1 MELKKYQQA
10 VLNDL
15 DLYIEELEKQP
26 TIKAAFRSYWSN
38 KGVFLESVDSEY
50 LRPYNDEITGVPNV
64 TIKVPTAGGK
74 TYLACRAL
82 KHIFK
87 TYTDNKPKVVV
98 WFVPSDPILKQTYNN
113 LNNPSHPYRHAIDV
127 DFGSKVQIVNKESA
141 LIGENIHPSQ
151 LKEHLTIF
159 VLSVQSFASNNK
171 EGRKA
176 RRENENLA
184 EHVSSYTYNDKMLAN
199 ADETS
204 LLQVIAQLNPVMVID
219 ESHNF
224 ESSELR
230 VDLKKEINPSFI
242 FNLTATPKENSNI
255 ISFVDAMQLKLEHMV
270 KLPVIVYNHKT
281 TTDVIANAITLQRS
295 LESKAKLQQK
305 EKGTKY
311 IRPIVLF
318 QAQPKVADDNVTFEK
333 IKEKLIEGGIPEE
346 QVKIKTA
353 NKDEIKN
360 IDLMNESCEVR
371 FIITINALKE
381 GWDCPFA
388 YILASLANKSSKI
401 DVEQILGRVLR
412 LPYTKQQ
419 PIELL
424 NLSYVFTCSA
434 DFQDTLKRI
443 VESLN
448 NAGFSKRDF
457 RIANNSIGDKQ
468 ESSQEEESNLFSN
481 NLFTGSSTVQSPNV
495 EANTVSSSESG
506 IEGSTESMVTEED
519 SNISEIQ
526 TDAIKQ
532 SLDSSNEINNEVA
545 QSLEESAL
553 QQSNNYNETL
563 KENEGETTNPTA
575 SATGMN
581 NNYSIKT
588 VFAKEANSVS
598 LPLFVQKTE
607 AFNIFGEGTQ
617 FTPIEKSDLLEG
629 IDLSIEDHKINFT
642 RSAAEAEQ
650 IDLASDNV
658 DGTDSVPIHK
668 QLNMKQLEFL
678 KKQLLSIPPEGKKNQ
693 LAGTIAKRLNIQEV
707 SEKMLT
713 QYIYDCIK
721 NLDNEAIDDLITFQ
735 LQTIDTIKT
744 KVNTILDDYRYK
756 TFKDWLDLGKIK
768 FDDSQIYKFPKQ
780 IVVLNKLVG
789 VQKGLYKEEDNVN
802 GFEDRVI
809 SAIAND
815 DNVLFWHRNQERGK
829 GFFINGFINHY
840 PDFIVKL
847 KSGHVLLIETKGDDR
862 DNSDSERKLEL
873 GKMWANK
880 AGQLYRYYMVF
891 DKKAMEGA
899 ITIKELLN
907 IISKLVDHI

>member
-1 MELKKYQQA
+1 MELKKYQQS
-10 VLNDL
+10 VLDDL
-15 DLYIEELEKQP
+15 DLYIDELDKRP
-26 TIKAAFRSYWSN
+26 TIKAAFHSYWEN
-38 KGVFLESVDSEY
+38 KGIPVDSVESDY
-50 LRPYNDEITGVPNV
+50 LRPYNDEITGVPNI

-82 KHIFK
+82 RHIFK
-87 TYTDNKPKVVV
+87 AFPDNKPKVVV
-98 WFVPSDPILKQTYNN
+98 WFVPSDSILKQTYNN
-113 LNNPSHPYRHAIDV
+113 LNNPNHPYRHSLDV
-127 DFGSKVQIVNKESA
+127 DFGSKVQIVNKEAA
-141 LIGENIHPSQ
+141 LAGEKIHPTE
-151 LKEHLTIF
+151 LKENLTIF

-184 EHVSSYTYNDKMLAN
+184 EHVSSYTFNDKMLVN

-224 ESSELR
+224 ESSDLR
-230 VDLKKEINPSFI
+230 IDLKKEINPSFI

-295 LESKAKLQQK
+295 LENKAKLQQK
-305 EKGTKY
+305 EKGAKY

-318 QAQPKVADDNVTFEK
+318 QAQPKVADDNVTFDK
-333 IKEKLIEGGIPEE
+333 IKEKLIESGIPEK

-353 NKDEIKN
+353 TKDEIKN
-360 IDLMNESCEVR
+360 IDLMDENCNVR
-371 FIITINALKE
+371 YIITVNALKE

-401 DVEQILGRVLR
+401 DVEQILGRILR
-412 LPYTKQQ
+412 LPYTKEQ
-419 PIELL
+419 PMELL
-424 NLSYVFTCSA
+424 NLSYVFTCSTN
-434 DFQDTLKRI
+434 FQDTLKRI

-457 RIANNSIGDKQ
+457 RVADNSIVDAPEPSK
-468 ESSQEEESNLFSN
+468 EDEPTLFSN
-481 NLFTGSSTVQSPNV
+481 NLFTNHSTESSSNE
-495 EANTVSSSESG
+495 EANTMQSSESYL
-506 IEGSTESMVTEED
+506 EDSTDTVVTED
-519 SNISEIQ
+519 DNIIDIQ
-526 TDAIKQ
+526 TEAIKQ
-532 SLDSSNEINNEVA
+532 SLDSTSESNIDVA

-553 QQSNNYNETL
+553 QQSNNYNEAI
-563 KENEGETTNPTA
+563 KENDGEAMSPIA
-575 SATGMN
+575 KAISMN
-581 NNYSIKT
+581 NNYSIKP
-588 VFAKEANSVS
+588 VFAKEANTVV
-598 LPLFVQKTE
+598 LPLFVQKNE
-607 AFNIFGEGTQ
+607 SASLFGEETQ
-617 FTPIEKSDLLEG
+617 FIPIEKSDLLEG
-629 IDLSIEDHKINFT
+629 IDLSVEDHKIDFT
-642 RSAAEAEQ
+642 RSTAEAEQ
-650 IDLASDNV
+650 IDLASDYE
-658 DGTDSVPIHK
+658 DGTDSVPVHK
-668 QLNMKQLEFL
+668 QLNMKQLEYL
-678 KKQLLSIPPEGKKNQ
+678 KQHLLSIPHEEKKKK
-693 LAGTIAKRLNIQEV
+693 LAESITQKLNIQEIP
-707 SEKMLT
+707 EKMLT

-721 NLDNEAIDDLITFQ
+721 NLDNEAIEDLIAFQ

-744 KVNTILDDYRYK
+744 KVNSILEDYRYK

-768 FDDSQIYKFPKQ
+768 FDDSQAYTFPKQ
-780 IVVLNKLVG
+780 ITVLKKMVG

-802 GFEDRVI
+802 GFEERVI

-873 GKMWANK
+873 GKMWANN
-880 AGQLYRYYMVF
+880 AGQFFRYYMVF
-891 DKKAMEGA
+891 DKKAMDGA
-899 ITIKELLN
+899 ITVKDLQN
-907 IISKLVDHI
+907 NISKFVDHK

>member
-1 MELKKYQQA
+1 MELKKYQQS
-10 VLNDL
+10 VLDDL
-15 DLYIEELEKQP
+15 DLYIDELDKQP
-26 TIKAAFRSYWSN
+26 TIKAAFRSYWKS
-38 KGVFLESVDSEY
+38 KGISVDSIESDY

-87 TYTDNKPKVVV
+87 TYSDNKPKVVV

-113 LNNPSHPYRHAIDV
+113 LSNPNHPYRHALDV
-127 DFGSKVQIVNKESA
+127 DFGNNVQIVNKEAA
-141 LIGENIHPSQ
+141 LVGEKIHPTE
-151 LKEHLTIF
+151 LKENLTIF

-184 EHVSSYTYNDKMLAN
+184 EHVPSYTYNDKMLSN

-224 ESSELR
+224 ESSDLR
-230 VDLKKEINPSFI
+230 IDLKKEINPSFI

-295 LESKAKLQQK
+295 LENKAKLQQK
-305 EKGTKY
+305 EKGAKY

-318 QAQPKVADDNVTFEK
+318 QAQPKVADDNVTFDK

-353 NKDEIKN
+353 SKDEIKN
-360 IDLMNESCEVR
+360 IDLMSESCEVR
-371 FIITINALKE
+371 YIITVNALKE

-412 LPYTKQQ
+412 LPYTKKQ
-419 PIELL
+419 PTELL

-457 RIANNSIGDKQ
+457 RVADNNIDDTPELSKED
-468 ESSQEEESNLFSN
+468 EPNLFSN
-481 NLFTGSSTVQSPNV
+481 DLFTTPSTVTSSDAD
-495 EANTVSSSESG
+495 ANSLSNSEFVSGDNSETV
-506 IEGSTESMVTEED
+506 VTEDD

-526 TDAIKQ
+526 TEAIKQ
-532 SLDSSNEINNEVA
+532 SLDSTSKSNIDVA

-553 QQSNNYNETL
+553 QQSDNYNEAI
-563 KENEGETTNPTA
+563 KENEGEVTNPIA

-581 NNYSIKT
+581 NNYSIKPI
-588 VFAKEANSVS
+588 FLKEATSVS

-607 AFNIFGEGTQ
+607 SVNLFGDDTR

-629 IDLSIEDHKINFT
+629 IDLSIEDHKIDFT

-650 IDLASDNV
+650 IDLASDYE
-658 DGTDSVPIHK
+658 DGTDSVPVHK
-668 QLNMKQLEFL
+668 QLNMKQLEYL
-678 KKQLLSIPPEGKKNQ
+678 KQQLLSIPPEGKKNQ
-693 LAGTIAKRLNIQEV
+693 LAETIAKKLNIQEIP
-707 SEKMLT
+707 EKMLS

-721 NLDNEAIDDLITFQ
+721 NMDNEAIDDLITFQ

-744 KVNTILDDYRYK
+744 KVNSILDDFRYK
-756 TFKDWLDLGKIK
+756 TFKDWIDLGKIK
-768 FDDSQIYKFPKQ
+768 FDDSQVYTFPKQ
-780 IVVLNKLVG
+780 ITVLNKMVG

-809 SAIAND
+809 SAVAND
-815 DNVLFWHRNQERGK
+815 ENVLFWHRNQERGK
-829 GFFINGFINHY
+829 GFYINGFINHY

-847 KSGHVLLIETKGDDR
+847 RSGHVLLIETKGDDR

-880 AGQLYRYYMVF
+880 AGQLFRYYMVF
-891 DKKAMEGA
+891 DKKAMDGA
-899 ITIKELLN
+899 ITVKDLLST
-907 IISKLVDHI
+907 ISKLVDHI